1 MASGSH
7 HSTSKGNLR
16 SAARLEHRAKLM
28 RHTTFVRD
36 AIFEKRSQPPVT
48 SSWWL
53 VPPDQ
58 FSQIAKDQASRI
70 IAENRGS
77 IVIVNTIDALS

>member
-1 MASGSH
+1 MASGAH
-7 HSTSKGNLR
+7 HSTVKGNQR

-28 RHTTFVRD
+28 RHTTYVRD

-58 FSQIAKDQASRI
+58 FSEVAKVQAPRM
-70 IAENRGS
+70 IAESKGS
-77 IVIVNTIDALS
+77 TVSINTIDALT